1 MMSDLRPNKAEKEY
15 LQFSYNSFYE
25 IFDEVFSDSF
35 WNENSYYRFSKIKD
49 AFSIYTELLNY
60 EPIAWFIEYIRKNRP
75 PMEAEIGSELF
86 KFIRNVVIHFP
97 YFKKWDN
104 VWIDKDVANW
114 YKEGQSIDRFLRKYE
129 NRKSI
134 KYRIWDGKN
143 KKMTYLSIN
152 FPKKYSS
159 GNKVYLKEI
168 LSEREGIKFSLVFMR
183 EVMDSQVEKS

>member
-1 MMSDLRPNKAEKEY
+1 MSDLRPNKAEKEY